1 MSDASLEALLR
12 ELSPRV
18 LAAVAGRCADFG
30 AAEDAVQEA
39 LLDAATAWPAT
50 GMPANPGGWLFAVAW
65 RRALDRRDADTARA
79 RRENVLAPD
88 RPATTPPSEPT
99 DDPFVTMH
107 DDALALLF
115 TCCHPALSEPSAIAL
130 TLRACGGLTTAAIAS
145 AFFVPEA
152 TMAQRISRAK
162 QSIADSGIPFA
173 LPVARERGERLAA
186 VLHVLYLIFSEGHA
200 TATGPELQR
209 VELAAEA
216 IRLTRQVDELVPG
229 DAEVMGLLALML
241 LTDARRRAR
250 TGPAGELVPLDE
262 QDRSQWD
269 RRAIAEGT
277 ALVTD
282 AFARGRVGSYQLQAA
297 IASLHAEAASVETT
311 DWPQILALYDVL
323 ARLQP
328 NPMVAL
334 NRAVAVAM
342 VHGPAAG
349 LAALEPLAVDP
360 RLADGHRLLGVRAHL
375 RERAGDRDG
384 AIADYRAAAARAP
397 SQAERTHLWL
407 RASRLEAR

>member
-1 MSDASLEALLR
+1 
-12 ELSPRV
+12 
-18 LAAVAGRCADFG
+18 
-30 AAEDAVQEA
+30 
-39 LLDAATAWPAT
+39 
-50 GMPANPGGWLFAVAW
+50 
-65 RRALDRRDADTARA
+65 
-79 RRENVLAPD
+79 
-88 RPATTPPSEPT
+88 
-99 DDPFVTMH
+99 MH

-323 ARLQP
+323 VRLQP

-360 RLADGHRLLGVRAHL
+360 RLADSHRLLGVRAHL